1 MFLFTDPRFSNLKL
15 LADGRVICNL
25 CDKIFANFKSAK
37 QHTTSMHEAPEYFEC
52 RLCKKV
58 LNNKPNFRGHINHS
72 HHIRGKDLVGTYG
85 KPVLNYVP

>member
-25 CDKIFANFKSAK
+25 CDKLFANFKSAK

-58 LNNKPNFRGHINHS
+58 LNNKPNFRGHINYS
-72 HHIRGKDLVGTYG
+72 HQIRGKDLVGTYG
-85 KPVLNYVP
+85 KPIINYVP